1 MNRNPSLLLALV
13 RHTHTDFAHEPF
25 LEPFARLQRS
35 ASHDQRIRV
44 ERVHHL
50 VKEQSQG
57 MRLHSKNFPAETIS
71 LLPKSTYEL
80 CRLVRFQSRQFVPR
94 ISRQKIGQ
102 QISLDRGQGTQRFQV
117 PNTSAI
123 ANWLDSVG
131 SGDAYV

>member
-35 ASHDQRIRV
+35 ASDDQRIRV

-57 MRLHSKNFPAETIS
+57 MRLHSKNFPAEGIA
-71 LLPKSTYEL
+71 PVRKSTYEL
-80 CRLVRFQSRQFVPR
+80 CRLVRLHFRQFAPR
-94 ISRQKIGQ
+94 ISRQTTGQ
-102 QISLDRGQGTQRFQV
+102 PSHLDAG
-117 PNTSAI
+117 
-123 ANWLDSVG
+123 
-131 SGDAYV
+131 